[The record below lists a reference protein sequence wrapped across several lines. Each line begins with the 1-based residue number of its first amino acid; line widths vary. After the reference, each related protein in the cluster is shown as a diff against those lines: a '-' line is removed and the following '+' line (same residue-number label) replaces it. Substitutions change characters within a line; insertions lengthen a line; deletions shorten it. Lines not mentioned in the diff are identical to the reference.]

1 MARID
6 IHRPSAIIPS
16 DYVFVCAFSY
26 SEAALE
32 PGVLDVERRMLEQHM
47 ARTGGEFSKHEH
59 GGSCH
64 VCGAW
69 MVDYAIFYHAPSNTY
84 IKTGFDCAQKMEFHD
99 TNLFKKVRDRRIA
112 AEQSRA
118 GKLKA
123 KGLIESMGLNLA
135 TAESVFVADTFGPIA
150 NTDLVDKYAELKWF
164 ENTLYAACDIIRAL
178 VKWGSISDKQWAYLG
193 KCLERIAGAKAAL
206 DTRVADEAAKHA
218 NSKPAPE
225 GKVVVQGKI
234 ISTKVSENNFGGYDY
249 KMLVEHADGWRV
261 WVTIPAAL
269 GDAQKGWEVEFTATL
284 KPSDDD
290 KYFCFGTRPSKAS
303 IINQGE

>member
-26 SEAALE
+26 SEAALM
-32 PGVLDVERRMLEQHM
+32 PGVLDAERATLERHM
-47 ARTGGEFSKHEH
+47 AHTGGEFSKHEH

-69 MVDYAIFYHAPSNTY
+69 MKDYAIFFHVPTNTY
-84 IKTGFDCAQKMEFHD
+84 IKTGFDCAQKMEFD
-99 TNLFKKVRDRRIA
+99 DPDLFRRIRDRRLA
-112 AEQSRA
+112 AEKSVA

-123 KGLIESMGLNLA
+123 EGLIDEMGLSL
-135 TAESVFVADTFGPIA
+135 EVAYSIFRKDGWGVYA
-150 NTDLVDKYAELKWF
+150 NDELLDKFAELVWF

-178 VKWGSISDKQWAYLG
+178 VKYGNLSEKQWDYLG
-193 KCLERIAGAKAAL
+193 KCLVRIAGAQEQLDNRAAI
-206 DTRVADEAAKHA
+206 EAAKHA

-225 GKVVVQGKI
+225 GKVVVVGKV
-234 ISTKVSENNFGGYDY
+234 ISHKYSENIYNGVDH

-261 WVTIPAAL
+261 WVTVPAAISEL
-269 GDAQKGWEVEFTATL
+269 DKGWEVQFTATL
-284 KPSDDD
+284 TPSPDD
-290 KYFCFGTRPSKAS
+290 KFFCFGSRPSKAS
-303 IINQGE
+303 IISQGE

>member
-47 ARTGGEFSKHEH
+47 ARTGGAFSTHEH

-69 MVDYAIFYHAPSNTY
+69 MVDYAIFYHAPTNTY

-123 KGLIESMGLNLA
+123 KGLIEEKGMDLA
-135 TAESVFVADTFGPIA
+135 TAESVFIADTFGPIA
-150 NTDLVDKYAELKWF
+150 NDALLDKYAELKWF
-164 ENTLYAACDIIRAL
+164 ENTMYAACDIIRAL
-178 VKWGSISDKQWAYLG
+178 VKWGSISDKQWDYLG
-193 KCLERIAGAKAAL
+193 KCLTRIEGAQAAL
-206 DTRVADEAAKHA
+206 DTRVADEAAKNA

-225 GKVVVQGKI
+225 GKHVVQGKI
-234 ISTKVSENNFGGYDY
+234 ISTKIQDGLYGQEY
-249 KMLVEHADGWRV
+249 KMVVEHADGWRV
-261 WVTIPAAL
+261 WVTVPAAL
-269 GDAQKGWEVEFTATL
+269 GIVEKGWTVEFTVTL
-284 KPSDDD
+284 KPAADD
-290 KYFCFGTRPSKAS
+290 KFFCYGSRPSKAS
-303 IINQGE
+303 IINQEE